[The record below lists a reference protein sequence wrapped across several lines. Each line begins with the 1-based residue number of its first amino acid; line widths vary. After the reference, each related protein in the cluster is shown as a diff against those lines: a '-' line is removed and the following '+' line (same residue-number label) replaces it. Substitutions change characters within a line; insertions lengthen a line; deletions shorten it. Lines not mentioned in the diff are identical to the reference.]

1 MKKTFLILIGI
12 LFSLLSIG
20 QSYYRAVSTEL
31 YEYNSEKEEW
41 FLKTKFSDTKI
52 IVVIEEQFITIQ
64 AKSPTMYKVFS
75 ETKEDINTE
84 KLLGYRYDARD
95 LKLDLGVKIDVIRFK
110 ESNLAMVSVV
120 NRINGYNMRFFVEP
134 MQNNE

>member
-134 MQNNE
+134 MQTNE